1 MSVDYD
7 RAPAR
12 PPLVGLSVNE
22 QRLPPVTL
30 AEASAARRH
39 AAEIGDDA
47 AAQHWFQHERTLTAQ
62 AKAADRP

>member
-1 MSVDYD
+1 MSVDFD

-22 QRLPPVTL
+22 QQLPPVTL

-39 AAEIGDDA
+39 AAEIGDYA
-47 AAQHWFQHERTLTAQ
+47 AAQRWFQHERTLAAQ
-62 AKAADRP
+62 TKTADRP